1 MKNFTSFL
9 LISILLLTTVGC
21 YNNRI
26 PNTYIH
32 KNPGHLTQQA
42 ESYLKTASNT
52 LDLSKKNNL
61 LLYSSELLIE
71 DNNYLWAEKILAEV
85 NDQTLSPSQYAYL
98 QILLARIS
106 LSHKNIT
113 HAKELL
119 ANLGS
124 YQNLEEDIYKKLHL
138 TKIDIFLQSGDILEA
153 VQEQIRLEPYLYTT
167 EQKLEIQK
175 NIWHNLQQLTP
186 NSLEMAEQH
195 NFDNNMQ
202 GWISIAIITKRYDA
216 DQKELSKALELWQ
229 QNFPNHPAN
238 TILNLS
244 KKTST
249 KEHQKILNNKL
260 NKIALL
266 LPLSGSYKQNG
277 LAIKN
282 GFLSALYNQKSESQK
297 PKVIILDT
305 NDNAINAV
313 YNKAVNLG
321 VDFIVGPLIRKD
333 LETLIKTTTLSIP
346 VLALNNLQDN
356 KLYSNL
362 LFQFGL
368 PLDTESIAISEKA
381 KENHHKNALLIIQN
395 NEYGQKILTN
405 LAKNWKENGG
415 NIINTIYIDNKTE
428 VNEELKTALGI
439 KDSENRAK
447 ALSNLGIKI
456 TFEPR
461 RRQDIDC
468 IFLITNAEYA
478 RQIKPLLNFYY
489 ASKIPVYAASNIYTG
504 IKNTLDRDLE
514 HIQFCDM
521 PWMLDN
527 AIHSRIIHQS
537 IKKLWG
543 KDFAQYSRFYAL
555 GIDAYKIVTQLEQ
568 LLSIPEIGISG
579 MTGILKI
586 NANNIIHRKLT
597 WGTFEN
603 GTAVVL
609 HNKI

>member
-1 MKNFTSFL
+1 MKKFNYFL
-9 LISILLLTTVGC
+9 LLSIALLTSVGC

-26 PNTYIH
+26 PDTYIQ
-32 KNPGHLTQQA
+32 KYPGHLTQQA
-42 ESYLKTASNT
+42 ESYLKTAT
-52 LDLSKKNNL
+52 TTTDIIKKNNL

-71 DNNYLWAEKILAEV
+71 DNNYLWAEKVLTEL
-85 NDQTLSPSQYAYL
+85 NHQELDPSQHAYL
-98 QILLARIS
+98 QILLAKIS
-106 LSHKNIT
+106 LFHKNIT

-119 ANLGS
+119 SNLGS
-124 YQNLEEDIYKKLHL
+124 YQNLEKDIYKKLHL
-138 TKIDIFLQSGDILEA
+138 TKIAMFLQSGDILEA
-153 VQEQIRLEPYLYTT
+153 VQEQIRLEPFLHTT

-186 NSLEMAEQH
+186 YSLEMADQH
-195 NFDNNMQ
+195 NFDNTMQ

-216 DQKELSKALELWQ
+216 DPKELSKALELWQ
-229 QNFPNHPAN
+229 QNFPNHPAS
-238 TILNLS
+238 IIFNLS
-244 KKTST
+244 RKAST
-249 KEHQKILNNKL
+249 QEHQKILNTKV

-266 LPLSGSYKQNG
+266 LPLSGPYKQNG

-282 GFLSALYNQKSESQK
+282 GFLAALYNQKSEYKK
-297 PKVIILDT
+297 PKIIILDT
-305 NDNAINAV
+305 NQQVINAL
-313 YNKAVNLG
+313 YNRATNLG

-333 LETLIKTTTLSIP
+333 LETLIKTTTLSVP
-346 VLALNNLQDN
+346 VLALNNLQEN

-368 PLDTESIAISEKA
+368 PLETESIAISEKA

-395 NEYGQKILTN
+395 NEYGQKILIN
-405 LAKNWKENGG
+405 LAKNWKDNGG

-428 VNEELKTALGI
+428 LNELLKTALGI
-439 KDSENRAK
+439 KDSEKRAK
-447 ALSNLGIKI
+447 AISNLGIKI
-456 TFEPR
+456 NFEPR

-489 ASKIPVYAASNIYTG
+489 AGKIPIYAASNIYTG
-504 IKNTLDRDLE
+504 SRNSLDRDLE

-527 AIHSRIIHQS
+527 TIHNRIIHQS

-555 GIDAYKIVTQLEQ
+555 GIDAYKIITQMEQ

-586 NANNIIHRKLT
+586 NENNIIYRKLT

-603 GTAVVL
+603 GNAVVL
-609 HNKI
+609 HQKI